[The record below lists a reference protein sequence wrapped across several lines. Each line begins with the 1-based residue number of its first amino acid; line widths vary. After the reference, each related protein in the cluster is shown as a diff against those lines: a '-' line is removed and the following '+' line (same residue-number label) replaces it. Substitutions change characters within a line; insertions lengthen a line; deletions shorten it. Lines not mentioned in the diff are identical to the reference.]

1 MIYIGLEIWFY
12 YKILKKMSDTNSNM
26 EKSTATT
33 TRTVKEILADIDEK
47 NQELVLAQR
56 AVKHLYK
63 ELERSHKIEV
73 KEASK
78 RKKSSKNSG
87 EKRDPSGFNAKQ
99 PVPVEFCEQPWG
111 CTADQE
117 LPRTMLTKMVYDY
130 VKENSLQDPK
140 DKRRIFP
147 DQTIKKLFHL
157 NDGDE
162 LHFNNFQTYM
172 KRLYDRSFETAADDG
187 SVSSVTSASD
197 VSESEASDV
206 EEVKVQT
213 KTKGKG
219 KKASKS
225 KSSKGKGKRG
235 KKSSTASQN
244 L

>member
-1 MIYIGLEIWFY
+1 MNY

-26 EKSTATT
+26 EKSTT
-33 TRTVKEILADIDEK
+33 TRTVKEILADIEEK

-63 ELERSHKIEV
+63 ELERSHKVEV

-111 CTADQE
+111 CTSDQE

-147 DQTIKKLFHL
+147 DDTVKKLFHL
-157 NDGDE
+157 NDSDE

-172 KRLYDRSFETAADDG
+172 KRLYDRSFEKDEDDA
-187 SVSSVTSASD
+187 SLSSVTSASD

-206 EEVKVQT
+206 EEVQT
-213 KTKGKG
+213 KSKSKSKG

-225 KSSKGKGKRG
+225 KGSKSKGKKG